1 LSGSDPRLLF
11 GQHDHHLRVIESQ
24 FPVELLARG
33 EQVIIRGPQEAVASV
48 ERLLADLAERLDHE
62 GEISRQYLDYAI
74 DMIKANGKGPQ
85 AELPPQGLLH
95 TRNQGLIKAKTVGQA
110 QYLEAIALE
119 DLVFVIGPA
128 GTGKTYLAVAAAL
141 GELRRHSVQRIVLV
155 RPAVEAGESLGFLP
169 GDIRAKVDP
178 YLRPVYDAL
187 HDMMPTERIQQFLEQ
202 GTIEIVPLA
211 FMRGRTLNSAFV
223 ILDEAQNTTRAQMK
237 MFLTRLGTGSRAVV
251 TGDVT
256 QIDLVS
262 REQSGLLQAQRILSG
277 EAGIRFCYLSDK
289 DVVRHRL
296 VQQIVRAYD
305 RYESQEPDAADR

>member
-1 LSGSDPRLLF
+1 
-11 GQHDHHLRVIESQ
+11 
-24 FPVELLARG
+24 VEVLARG
-33 EQVIIRGPQEAVASV
+33 DQVTIRGPQVEVTRV
-48 ERLLADLAERLDHE
+48 ERLFADLAERLEKE

-74 DMIKANGKGPQ
+74 DMIKSDGKGPQ
-85 AELPPQGLLH
+85 AALPPQGLLH
-95 TRNQGLIKAKTVGQA
+95 TRSHGVIKAKTLGQA
-110 QYLEAIALE
+110 QYLEAIAQE

-169 GDIRAKVDP
+169 GDLRAKVDP

-187 HDMMPTERIQQFLEQ
+187 HDMMPSDRIQQYLEQ

-237 MFLTRLGTGSRAVV
+237 MFLTRLGIGSRAVI

-262 REQSGLLQAQRILSG
+262 REQSGLLQAQEVLSG
-277 EAGIRFCYLSDK
+277 EAGIHFCYLTDK

-305 RYESQEPDAADR
+305 RYESREPDEQGH